1 MLKSARLPKF
11 NRISKYSLALIAFVP
26 LAFGFFWVRDF
37 VAVQAQNPIFGD
49 LDTEVQNNSAPR
61 ADLGIS
67 QKN

>member
-11 NRISKYSLALIAFVP
+11 NRISKYSLALIAFVS

-37 VAVQAQNPIFGD
+37 VAVQAQNPVFGD
-49 LDTEVQNNSAPR
+49 ADTEARNYPVPR